1 MALVFHSEIWSLGPS
16 ICQGW
21 TDLHRL
27 FSNGY
32 FLLVLVSK
40 IMNLIIGWDKTFC
53 LQYVA
58 EGGYDEIH
66 FFGDKTSPGGNDHE
80 IFEDLRTVR
89 HYHAN
94 LMVQLLLPLSH
105 LNILNR
111 LVTQSMD
118 QRIRHSS

>member
-1 MALVFHSEIWSLGPS
+1 M
-16 ICQGW
+16 
-21 TDLHRL
+21 
-27 FSNGY
+27 
-32 FLLVLVSK
+32 

-58 EGGYDEIH
+58 KGGYDEIH

>member
-1 MALVFHSEIWSLGPS
+1 M
-16 ICQGW
+16 
-21 TDLHRL
+21 
-27 FSNGY
+27 
-32 FLLVLVSK
+32 LVSM

-53 LQYVA
+53 LQYVT

-118 QRIRHSS
+118 QRIQHSS

>member
-1 MALVFHSEIWSLGPS
+1 M
-16 ICQGW
+16 
-21 TDLHRL
+21 
-27 FSNGY
+27 
-32 FLLVLVSK
+32 LVSM

-89 HYHAN
+89 QYHAN
-94 LMVQLLLPLSH
+94 LMVQLLFTF
-105 LNILNR
+105 
-111 LVTQSMD
+111 V
-118 QRIRHSS
+118 SSQYFKQIGHTVHGPEDTAQQLKQLLGIS